1 MYILAFHSDKLSIK
15 QTFHKLNAFPMK
27 GKILLKK
34 KTGWNT
40 TGVWMCHLDQ
50 YSFGIQKDLQPQM
63 KDSV

>member
-1 MYILAFHSDKLSIK
+1 MLSPVINFQLK

-34 KTGWNT
+34 KKQAGTPQGSGCAIWINT
-40 TGVWMCHLDQ
+40 PSV
-50 YSFGIQKDLQPQM
+50 YKDLQPKM